1 MLNILLFTMTPENKK
16 HKYIYRWKGRFD
28 GTLELLYERYRK
40 HHNHQNWHKP
50 EEIKLILDMRKLNSH
65 NEPAIFWIKLKH
77 REYSCTIT
85 CLYHF
90 FVSRDFRLLSLP
102 IKSIFISLMDRWS
115 IRDSASSLMLNSY
128 LQYVLLTRLT
138 VTRK

>member
-1 MLNILLFTMTPENKK
+1 MPLGLKKVVPSLKFEAWLVRDWFETGLRLAWPENKK
-16 HKYIYRWKGRFD
+16 HKYIYRWKGCFD

-40 HHNHQNWHKP
+40 HHNHQNLHKS

-85 CLYHF
+85 CLCHF
-90 FVSRDFRLLSLP
+90 FVSRDF
-102 IKSIFISLMDRWS
+102 
-115 IRDSASSLMLNSY
+115 
-128 LQYVLLTRLT
+128 LTRLT

>member
-16 HKYIYRWKGRFD
+16 HKYIYRWKGCFD

-40 HHNHQNWHKP
+40 HHNHQNLHKS

-85 CLYHF
+85 CLCHF
-90 FVSRDFRLLSLP
+90 FVSRDF
-102 IKSIFISLMDRWS
+102 
-115 IRDSASSLMLNSY
+115 
-128 LQYVLLTRLT
+128 LTRLT